1 MTTTTSNAI
10 PNEGLA
16 GLREEYRI
24 ALRLWSE
31 TKALYPSDSAEVQS
45 ATDLLNALEADLATP
60 EAITFQPHVAQLE
73 PRA

>member
-1 MTTTTSNAI
+1 MTTTTLKTI
-10 PNEGLA
+10 PNEELA

-31 TKALYPSDSAEVQS
+31 AKALYPSDSDEVHS

-60 EAITFQPHVAQLE
+60 EATGFE
-73 PRA
+73 PRVTELEAQA